1 MPSWSYCHLVFYVRR
16 ERVAES
22 ALKAK
27 LPTMFQNDAMVQA
40 GGLMSYGTSFRDT
53 WGRAAYFVDR
63 IIKGAKPGDLPVEQV
78 SKFSLAVNLKTARA
92 LGLTVPESVMV
103 RADEVLR

>member
-63 IIKGAKPGDLPVEQV
+63 IINSANPGDLPVEQV
-78 SKFSLAVNLKTARA
+78 SKFS
-92 LGLTVPESVMV
+92 
-103 RADEVLR
+103 